1 MQGSMRQPCA
11 DRQGGISKK
20 ILSYLS
26 SAVSS
31 LKISPSA
38 EGRGLHYGLTLLL
51 RSILR
56 MLLKA
61 FVCLP
66 SFALAECCMLNSET
80 SSSLP
85 PEDMQMNKAP

>member
-1 MQGSMRQPCA
+1 MRQPCA

-66 SFALAECCMLNSET
+66 SFALVECCMLNSET

-85 PEDMQMNKAP
+85 PEDMQMNKAL